1 MARRI
6 VTGEDVQSLPEGAIL
21 DLPEGAI
28 LTDIAREMIAT
39 KHIRVVTGAGSLAE
53 QPPRKVRVALG
64 ADHGGYEMKE
74 ALKSL
79 LREWDASYIDCG
91 THSTRSV
98 DYPDFAHAV
107 GLAVALGKAEL
118 GIVIDGA
125 GIGSAMAA
133 NKIPGIR
140 AAPCPDEAT
149 ARNSREHNDANVL
162 TLGARL
168 LSRETMKKVVQ
179 IFLNTTISEP
189 RHQARVRKIIDIERK
204 YYRRV

>member
-28 LTDIAREMIAT
+28 LTDIAREVIAT
-39 KHIRVVTGAGSLAE
+39 KRLRVVVGAGSLAE
-53 QPPRKVRVALG
+53 QPPSKVRVALG

-74 ALKSL
+74 ALKAL
-79 LREWDASYIDCG
+79 LREWDASFIDYG

-107 GLAVALGKAEL
+107 GLAVALGTAEL
-118 GIVIDGA
+118 GIVIDGT

-168 LSRETMKKVVQ
+168 LSRETMKKVVHT
-179 IFLNTTISEP
+179 FLNTAISEP
-189 RHQARVRKIIDIERK
+189 RHQARVRKIFDIERK
-204 YYRRV
+204 YYRPV

>member
-28 LTDIAREMIAT
+28 LTDIARELIAT
-39 KHIRVVTGAGSLAE
+39 KRIRVVTGVDSLAK
-53 QPPRKVRVALG
+53 QPPRKVRVAIG
-64 ADHGGYEMKE
+64 SDHGGYEMKE
-74 ALKSL
+74 ALKAL
-79 LREWDASYIDCG
+79 LREWDASFIDCG

-107 GLAVALGKAEL
+107 GLAVALGSAEL

-140 AAPCPDEAT
+140 AASCANEAM

-162 TLGARL
+162 TLGAGL
-168 LSRETMKKVVQ
+168 ISRETMKKVVQ
-179 IFLNTTISEP
+179 IFMNTTISEP
-189 RHQARVRKIIDIERK
+189 RHRARVRKIVDIERK
-204 YYRRV
+204 YYRPV

>member
-1 MARRI
+1 MARRF

-28 LTDIAREMIAT
+28 LTDIARELIAT
-39 KHIRVVTGAGSLAE
+39 KRIRVVTGAASLAE

-74 ALKSL
+74 ALKAL
-79 LREWDASYIDCG
+79 LREWDASFIDCG
-91 THSTRSV
+91 THSNRSV

-107 GLAVALGKAEL
+107 GLAVALGRAEL

-179 IFLNTTISEP
+179 VFLNTTISEP
-189 RHQARVRKIIDIERK
+189 RHRARVRKIVDIERK